1 MTDAW
6 PVPDVRGR
14 PLDRVS
20 VQGLVVHGRHG
31 ALPAERDLGQHFV
44 VDLTLHLDTRA
55 AAAGDDLTRTVHYG
69 DLAEQVAAAVAGE
82 PVALIETLA
91 RRIADVALAVPP
103 GAEAVDVTVHKP
115 HAPVGVPFGDV
126 SVTIRRWRG

>member
-1 MTDAW
+1 MTDS

-20 VQGLVVHGRHG
+20 LQGLVAFGRHG
-31 ALPAERDLGQHFV
+31 ALPAERELGQHFV
-44 VDLTLHLDTRA
+44 VDVTLHLDTSA

-69 DLAEQVAAAVAGE
+69 ALADQVAAAVAGE
-82 PVALIETLA
+82 PVDLLETLA
-91 RRIADVALAVPP
+91 QRVAEVALAVPP

-115 HAPVGVPFGDV
+115 HAPVAVPLADV
-126 SVTIRRWRG
+126 SVTIRRWRP